1 MDLSLLIKKLIKK
14 LSCMGNIFRLCA
26 GLSTVITISV
36 FVFMLI
42 LGLPLFRD
50 TSVLSLWAG
59 PWAPQEK
66 LYGIGPMIA
75 GTIGI
80 AGFATLLALPLSL
93 GSAFVITTL
102 GHPGLRT
109 GLKAFIRFMTGIP
122 TVIYG
127 FSAIF
132 LLVPL
137 IREGLGGAG
146 FCVLAAGSVLAVLV
160 TPVMTLF
167 FVDSLLGVNP
177 VHIQAARALGAS
189 RIQRLLYVMIPQ
201 ALPGLA
207 TGFVLATGRA
217 IGDTLIALMLAGNA
231 IIIPET
237 LLDPA
242 RTLTGHIAL
251 IKAADYDS
259 LEFRS
264 IFACGIALY
273 LFSAFSVI
281 IVRIFEKKQRPA
293 I

>member
-1 MDLSLLIKKLIKK
+1 MHLSYLQKSAKPVLL
-14 LSCMGNIFRLCA
+14 A
-26 GLSTVITISV
+26 
-36 FVFMLI
+36 
-42 LGLPLFRD
+42 LPLFMEA
-50 TSVLSLWAG
+50 SVFTLWTD
-59 PWAPQEK
+59 PWAPGEK

-80 AGFATLLALPLSL
+80 AGFATLMALPLSL
-93 GSAFVITTL
+93 GTAFVITIL
-102 GHPGLRT
+102 GNQWLGA
-109 GLKAFIRFMTGIP
+109 GLKALIRFMTGIP

-146 FCVLAAGSVLAVLV
+146 LCILTAGIVLAVLV

-167 FVDSLLGVNP
+167 FVDSLMGVNP
-177 VHIQAARALGAS
+177 AHIQAARALGAD

-201 ALPGLA
+201 ALPGMA
-207 TGFVLATGRA
+207 TGFILSTGRA

-231 IIIPET
+231 IAVPEN
-237 LLDPA
+237 LLDSA

-251 IKAADYDS
+251 VKAADYGS
-259 LEFRS
+259 MEFRS

-273 LFSAFSVI
+273 LFSALSVI
-281 IVRIFEKKQRPA
+281 IVRIFEKRQKQT

>member
-1 MDLSLLIKKLIKK
+1 MKY
-14 LSCMGNIFRLCA
+14 IFRFCA
-26 GLSTVITISV
+26 GSSAVMTMSLFLFMV
-36 FVFMLI
+36 FLA
-42 LGLPLFRD
+42 LPLFKE
-50 TSVLSLWAG
+50 TSVLSLWTD
-59 PWAPQEK
+59 PWAPREK

-75 GTIGI
+75 GSIGI
-80 AGFATLLALPLSL
+80 AGFATLIAFPLSL
-93 GSAFVITTL
+93 GTAFVIASL
-102 GHPGLRT
+102 GNPALGTALNA
-109 GLKAFIRFMTGIP
+109 LIKFMTGIP

-146 FCVLAAGSVLAVLV
+146 LCILTAGIVLAVLV

-177 VHIQAARALGAS
+177 AHVQAARALGAD
-189 RIQRLLYVMIPQ
+189 RIQILLYVMIPQ
-201 ALPGLA
+201 ALPGMA
-207 TGFVLATGRA
+207 TGFILAAGRA

-231 IIIPET
+231 IAIPEN

-242 RTLTGHIAL
+242 RSLTGHIAL
-251 IKAADYDS
+251 VKAADYGS
-259 LEFRS
+259 MEFRS

-281 IVRIFEKKQRPA
+281 IVRIFEKKQRQT